1 MKKLI
6 LIGLMIMVGI
16 AGCTQ
21 EVWQKGGLK
30 ANELCFE
37 NGKCI
42 SIEYAITPEERARG
56 LMHREMLPENAGML
70 FVFPEETMPGFW
82 MKNVKFPLDFVW
94 IGKDMRIA
102 GFEENVPVCST
113 YCPSY
118 SSENK
123 ILYVLEVNKGFV
135 TENML
140 KIGQKADF
148 LVINN
153 K

>member
-1 MKKLI
+1 MNLGLI
-6 LIGLMIMVGI
+6 IGVLVIVSI
-16 AGCTQ
+16 AGCAVQ
-21 EVWQKGGLK
+21 QKIVK
-30 ANELCFE
+30 DNELCFE

-42 SIEYAITPEERARG
+42 SIEYAKSPEERAGG
-56 LMHREMLPENAGML
+56 LMYREVLPENAGML
-70 FVFPEETMPGFW
+70 FVFPEETKPGFW

-94 IGKDMRIA
+94 IDKEMRIS
-102 GFEENVPVCST
+102 GFEENVPTCNE

-118 SSENK
+118 SPKSS

-135 TENML
+135 KENML
-140 KIGQKADF
+140 KTGQKVEF

>member
-42 SIEYAITPEERARG
+42 SIEYAITPEERAGG
-56 LMHREMLPENAGML
+56 LMYREVLPENAGML
-70 FVFPEETMPGFW
+70 FVFPEETKQGFW

-94 IGKDMRIA
+94 IDKEKKIA
-102 GFEENVPVCST
+102 GFE
-113 YCPSY
+113 
-118 SSENK
+118 
-123 ILYVLEVNKGFV
+123 
-135 TENML
+135 
-140 KIGQKADF
+140 
-148 LVINN
+148 
-153 K
+153 

>member
-1 MKKLI
+1 LLGLI
-6 LIGLMIMVGI
+6 IMVSI

-21 EVWQKGGLK
+21 QAEQKRQVK

-42 SIEYAITPEERARG
+42 SIEYAITQDERSKG
-56 LMHREMLPENAGML
+56 LMYRELLPENAGML
-70 FVFPEETMPGFW
+70 FVFPKETRPGFW

-94 IGKDMRIA
+94 IDRDMKIA
-102 GFEENVPVCST
+102 GFEENVPTCSG

-118 SSENK
+118 SPK
-123 ILYVLEVNKGFV
+123 TDILYVLEVNKGFV

-140 KIGQKADF
+140 KIGEKADF
-148 LVINN
+148 LVIGN